1 MHAVA
6 DAVGTLVE
14 GGYPP
19 VILTTPAARAVL
31 KDLTRA
37 DLPRLVVLSQR
48 EIPRDTPI
56 EILGKVV
63 EEEPADGDD
72 LHDHGGARMNE
83 RSPCGSRCQSHSGKA
98 ELMRSKTYRASTMK
112 EAMTRV
118 RRDLGGDAV
127 ILSARE
133 VRRRRLFGLG
143 RALAGRGHR
152 QRHAC
157 PRMPG
162 SRVQAPARPGWS
174 PRRPIQPAKSPAGM
188 HVQFGD
194 ELGRLHAM
202 VENLSRQGH
211 IEHLLPDLPASWCR
225 FTRS

>member
-1 MHAVA
+1 MTGWPRRARATIRPAESLGEETAHGIVHAVA
-6 DAVGTLVE
+6 EAVGTLIE

-48 EIPRDTPI
+48 EIPRDTPL

-63 EEEPADGDD
+63 EEEPQVVTTYATTRRWHEGQRRGRGEELDCRG
-72 LHDHGGARMNE
+72 LARVSE
-83 RSPCGSRCQSHSGKA
+83 KA

-143 RALAGRGHR
+143 ARSVVVVTAERHDAG
-152 QRHAC
+152 
-157 PRMPG
+157 
-162 SRVQAPARPGWS
+162 
-174 PRRPIQPAKSPAGM
+174 
-188 HVQFGD
+188 
-194 ELGRLHAM
+194 
-202 VENLSRQGH
+202 
-211 IEHLLPDLPASWCR
+211 
-225 FTRS
+225 